1 MDFPQFLD
9 SVEQRMHGTKFKVS
23 RDVTLPDGNTVGL
36 AARRNTFLW
45 KGLVVLSQHILVT
58 HKTAPTVADFQSL
71 FRSGFE
77 HAKKVNRIPLLRG
90 MQFGYVVIPCI
101 AGPSMDRDVV
111 NHVTGQPEKHWSLY
125 EFPVA
130 VDLGSGETHY
140 FRGRSMWGALFF
152 SNLRAL
158 ASDYLEGDKRDL
170 R

>member
-1 MDFPQFLD
+1 MDPSQFLD
-9 SVEQRMHGTKFKVS
+9 SVEQRMDGTKFKVS
-23 RDVTLPDGNTVGL
+23 RDVTLSDGNAVSL
-36 AARRNTFLW
+36 AARRSVFLW

-58 HKTAPTVADFQSL
+58 HKTAPTVADFRSL
-71 FRSGFE
+71 FQSGFE

-90 MQFGYVVIPCI
+90 MQFGYMVIPCI
-101 AGPSMDRDVV
+101 AGPSMDRGVV
-111 NHVTGQPEKHWSLY
+111 SHVTGQPDKHWSLY

-140 FRGRSMWGALFF
+140 FRGRSVWGALFF

-158 ASDYLEGDKRDL
+158 VSDYLEADGRDL

>member
-1 MDFPQFLD
+1 MDFSQFLD

-23 RDVTLPDGNTVGL
+23 RDVALPDGTPVSL
-36 AARRNTFLW
+36 AARRDVFLW

-77 HAKKVNRIPLLRG
+77 YAKKVNRVPLLRG
-90 MQFGYVVIPCI
+90 LQFGYMVIPCI
-101 AGPSMDRDVV
+101 AAPSMNGVV
-111 NHVTGQPEKHWSLY
+111 VAHVTGQPDKHWSLY

-140 FRGRSMWGALFF
+140 FRGRSLWGALFF

-158 ASDYLEGDKRDL
+158 ASDYLEGNKPDL
-170 R
+170 H